1 MADPLLT
8 PPPVRVTIFG
18 RTGSANAYAIRDF
31 LYRSDVP
38 FEWVE
43 IKDDEQARQLGPA
56 ERP

>member
-1 MADPLLT
+1 
-8 PPPVRVTIFG
+8 VTIFG

-38 FEWVE
+38 FEWVK